1 MATTLKTLF
10 DIVGSDIYGSI
21 MVLQKHHVVMLY
33 VHSLFFCKV
42 GLNLKSWT
50 GSVTYILKKGNKN
63 RGAVDSLKCI
73 VALL

>member
-10 DIVGSDIYGSI
+10 DIVGSDIYGSV
-21 MVLQKHHVVMLY
+21 MVSRKHHIVMLY
-33 VHSLFFCKV
+33 VHSLSCCNV

-50 GSVTYILKKGNKN
+50 GSVTQMLKKGNKN

>member
-1 MATTLKTLF
+1 MATMLKTLF

-21 MVLQKHHVVMLY
+21 MVLQKCHIVMLY
-33 VHSLFFCKV
+33 VHSLSCCSV
-42 GLNLKSWT
+42 RLNLKSWT
-50 GSVTYILKKGNKN
+50 GSVTQMLKKGNKN